1 MKDSTL
7 LMKNNRIRI
16 CNTNQLNNLVN
27 HILRNYKKNTKQY
40 KDDFNAEDTKLNVF
54 ISPELKLKNNG
65 KNWFAEVED
74 KAKDFKNSL
83 QQSLIEA
90 DGENKNISLSRSD
103 KDKTIKSINYFSK
116 LKNYDVD
123 LESSIIPIIE
133 TCEAYKKQ
141 DSKNKDYSIFDKQK
155 LNEALDFYNS
165 LSKEKKVKSLNAK
178 KKNLTQILENVDAM
192 KVANQRRATA
202 SSRSIGFEET
212 LLKIPKHNNQ
222 SVKDKDMINIY
233 YHWHRKHF
241 KDYKVLGGAF
251 HKDERTTKGNA
262 VDDHLH
268 IIKSGFNQSTK
279 RFDLP
284 DYTFKKGLEMAKEQG
299 IDFEYNNEKYNE
311 TSEELRLL
319 SGEALQTEFY
329 KFANE
334 ILLEKGYDFQFRKKE
349 LTPEELILRDKI
361 KEQANKPKAQR
372 DFNLSTFLKE
382 ESLKSAQKLL
392 NNEEKLGVTEQAYK
406 DKKERVEELDVILKY
421 KERAVGY
428 LEIDIDELKNNKE
441 KEVKELKEIHKSNKQ
456 SLKDY
461 NNSFLSLI
469 SVMQRRVIEDFRWSY
484 NDIYEGMKY
493 FKSEKKAITQ
503 CKYDFDCDEVE
514 AKTKIKKPIIM
525 VLKEKVEK
533 LWNDLFN
540 DEDDNE
546 DLQEN
551 LTMVND
557 IIKNSIPD
565 LKDEHENVAIKKRN
579 RNNLRY

>member
-65 KNWFAEVED
+65 ENWFAEVED

-90 DGENKNISLSRSD
+90 DEENKNISLSRSD

-406 DKKERVEELDVILKY
+406 DKKERVEELDVILKD

-493 FKSEKKAITQ
+493 FKSEKKAIIQ
-503 CKYDFDCDEVE
+503 CKYDFDCDEFE
-514 AKTKIKKPIIM
+514 ANTRIKKPIVM

-565 LKDEHENVAIKKRN
+565 LKNEHENVVIKKIN
-579 RNNLRY
+579 RNKLRY